1 LKTSTTL
8 VLFPA
13 IATAALGGLS
23 KEAVMSEIET
33 VGVILTIA
41 VVLMLVWS
49 RYKLT

>member
-1 LKTSTTL
+1 MCTTL
-8 VLFPA
+8 VLFPRPPPRFDRFF
-13 IATAALGGLS
+13 

-41 VVLMLVWS
+41 VIVMMVLV

>member
-1 LKTSTTL
+1 MYDFSLISGHSHRRAWRTL
-8 VLFPA
+8 
-13 IATAALGGLS
+13 

>member
-1 LKTSTTL
+1 
-8 VLFPA
+8 
-13 IATAALGGLS
+13 
-23 KEAVMSEIET
+23 MSEIET